1 MSTVFNN
8 SAVQEKLVNFFL
20 DKGGPVAGI
29 GLCMASLG
37 WVAIGI
43 VRKSWDSA
51 LLGFTFFWLAVSAT
65 SIFWRSKRNAQM
77 QVTLAA
83 EQIEADPNRPL
94 NSTTVPEVRQAIAE
108 LPQTIP
114 LTKPRAARRKR

>member
-108 LPQTIP
+108 LPQAVP
-114 LTKPRAARRKR
+114 MTKPRAARRKR